1 MRLIHKQKATVLRQE
16 GQGMWEVDGGYI
28 DPYRV
33 EIPIR
38 CSVQPTFFGSERQK
52 LLPEGVTHRDLR
64 DIYTVFNLQVGS
76 EHRQQRADIVVF
88 NGVEYEVFEVSEWF
102 SATGRLDHYRAVMIR
117 RDVLNGSRRP

>member
-1 MRLIHKQKATVLRQE
+1 MRLIHKQKASVFRQE
-16 GQGMWEVDGGYI
+16 GQGVWELDGSYSE
-28 DPYRV
+28 PYRV

-52 LLPEGVTHRDLR
+52 VLPDGVTHRDLR
-64 DIYTVFNLQVGS
+64 DIYTVFALQVGS
-76 EHRQQRADIVVF
+76 EHRQLKADIVVF

-102 SATGRLDHYRAVMIR
+102 SATGRQDHYRGVMIR